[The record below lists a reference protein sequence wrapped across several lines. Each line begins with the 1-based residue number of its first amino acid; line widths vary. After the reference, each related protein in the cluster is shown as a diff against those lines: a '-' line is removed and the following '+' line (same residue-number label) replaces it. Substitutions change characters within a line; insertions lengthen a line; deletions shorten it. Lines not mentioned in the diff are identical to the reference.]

1 MFKQSLYTIFIEDD
15 RWLLLLQGL
24 WATVVITLLS
34 LAFGTL
40 LGGCVYFATRNRRHW
55 LRNVAK
61 WYRVIVRGTPLM
73 VLLLLFYYVVLRGS
87 GGIWAAIIAFS
98 LNFSNFAC
106 SIIQSSIDSV
116 GRGQVEAG
124 RALGL
129 NRIQILRYIIA
140 PQALRNALPAYKFQ
154 AVSLVKGTSVVGYVA
169 IVDLAQATEAI
180 RTGTGMSLLPLV
192 VVTAIYFML
201 AWMLN
206 KLLDTLVK
214 SASQI

>member
-1 MFKQSLYTIFIEDD
+1 MFKQSLYTIFIEDN

-116 GRGQVEAG
+116 GRGQIEAG

>member
-1 MFKQSLYTIFIEDD
+1 MFKQSLYTIFIEDN

-116 GRGQVEAG
+116 GRGQIEAG

-214 SASQI
+214 SASHI